1 MSQCT
6 LASGAVQAQEQK
18 LMVSQESR
26 SSNKSVVMRK
36 VMMRNSVPQVREF
49 QADGVKQG

>member
-1 MSQCT
+1 MFQCT
-6 LASGAVQAQEQK
+6 PASGAVQVQEQK

-26 SSNKSVVMRK
+26 SSNKFVVMRK
-36 VMMRNSVPQVREF
+36 VMMNSVPQVREF